1 MATFMYYPGHYPA
14 ASCGAGNFGPVMQQ
28 HSRPAHH
35 QHSYSVDSAARRSD
49 QASMN
54 AYGYYPPA
62 PLQNLSSFQPPFYHQ
77 PVLPHPTVSH
87 HRQAS
92 SFLQNNLP
100 PLGMYYTNA
109 QVPAE
114 AQAPVLPAPVVQ
126 EPAHEEQVNGGVN
139 QFLDYELDMMSDFVV
154 RNAYISFGC
163 DLNAKSTQSMDLFI
177 KGVSSVLNATR
188 LPSVTIFLALDLLSK
203 YIDRLPEGIQSIGGD
218 SVNVI
223 YQNTMI
229 AFVIANKFNDDKTFT
244 NKSWTQATG
253 MSLSLVNEYE
263 RDWLSAFDWKIF
275 DDKFISYEDYL
286 QTFEVFCQEKRCPSP
301 PVLLPTPHSSDNYLS
316 PPSGYETPIQVSSNV
331 YSSPCYYDED
341 KNDFCYSQLPQRSI
355 MSSPVNLNYD
365 GGYSACHKDYKFY
378 NYNPQAM
385 NRSWNSDETWKHQP
399 NPNFARFDDNY
410 YSYSTIFCG

>member
-14 ASCGAGNFGPVMQQ
+14 AGCGTGEYGSVMQQ
-28 HSRPAHH
+28 HPRPIHH
-35 QHSYSVDSAARRSD
+35 QHSYSVDSAAQRSN

-54 AYGYYPPA
+54 AYGYYPPPP
-62 PLQNLSSFQPPFYHQ
+62 PLQNPQQFYHQ
-77 PVLPHPTVSH
+77 PVLPHPKTTH

-92 SFLQNNLP
+92 GFLPNNLP
-100 PLGMYYTNA
+100 PLGMYYANGQA
-109 QVPAE
+109 PVQAR
-114 AQAPVLPAPVVQ
+114 APVLPPPVIQ
-126 EPAHEEQVNGGVN
+126 EPTHEEQVNGGVN

-154 RNAYISFGC
+154 KNAYISFGC
-163 DLNAKSTQSMDLFI
+163 DLGGKSTQSMDLFV

-203 YIDRLPEGIQSIGGD
+203 YIDRLPEGIESIGGD

-223 YQNTMI
+223 YQSTMM

-253 MSLSLVNEYE
+253 MPLSSVNEFE
-263 RDWLSAFDWKIF
+263 RKWLKVFDWKLF
-275 DDKFISYEDYL
+275 DDKFVSYEDYS

-301 PVLLPTPHSSDNYLS
+301 PNLLPTPHSSDNYLS
-316 PPSGYETPIQVSSNV
+316 QPSGYQTPVQMNSNI

-341 KNDFCYSQLPQRSI
+341 KNDFCYTQLPQRSL

-365 GGYSACHKDYKFY
+365 GGYSACQKNYSFY
-378 NYNPQAM
+378 NCNPQTT
-385 NRSWNSDETWKHQP
+385 NRSWTGEETLGHQP
-399 NPNFARFDDNY
+399 NPSFVRFQDNY
-410 YSYSTIFCG
+410 YCYPTVYCG